1 MRPGYHP
8 RVGGSSEKDEDSLKK
23 QGFYHKTAW
32 RRVRLLALQR
42 DHYLCQL
49 RISKKCTGIATEVH
63 HIKPLEDFPELGL
76 ELSNLTSCCWFCHE
90 ETKPR
95 SSERVEPPVKIIH
108 IRDGSEFEEMAEWTR
123 RGRKPEN

>member
-8 RVGGSSEKDEDSLKK
+8 RQGARAEKDEGSLKK
-23 QGFYHKTAW
+23 QGWYHKPAW
-32 RRVRLLALQR
+32 RHARKLALQR

-76 ELSNLTSCCWFCHE
+76 ELDNLTSCCWWCHE
-90 ETKPR
+90 ETKGRRP
-95 SSERVEPPVKIIH
+95 EPKELPVKV
-108 IRDGSEFEEMAEWTR
+108 IRVSDGRETEGWKFID
-123 RGRKPEN
+123 